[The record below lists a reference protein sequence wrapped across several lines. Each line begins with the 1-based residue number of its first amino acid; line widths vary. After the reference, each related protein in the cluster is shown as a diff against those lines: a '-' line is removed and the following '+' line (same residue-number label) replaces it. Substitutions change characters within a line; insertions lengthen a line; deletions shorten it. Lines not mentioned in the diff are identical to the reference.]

1 MFQHRHKQVSKDE
14 FQRLSKQGCRS
25 LRRFHPEQKPCDSW
39 LRDGTHLHSL
49 VVKLCKIQGRQ
60 EPSFKNIFET
70 LSFFDEI
77 EGYVPNI
84 KNLNIR
90 LVVDKKMKQR
100 TKKAGESRTKKHRVF
115 RHTFRYEVKEGK
127 KNPSEQW
134 RKSNINI
141 QSPFRSSKNFRI
153 LCEVYGIMKGRLDTC
168 RTQSV
173 VSHCAVFRRMG
184 LLNHYLN
191 EREVNQCDHKTMM
204 YIDYIRNLR
213 STPQIKCYPDEYA
226 QELLKDLKK
235 SKTTDWFLVFQNYCS
250 TEIMRKIPF
259 GSLYEMDSRICYYLK
274 YIIQCLD
281 IQWNKG
287 VMIQANRNYSFTKRQ
302 VHYDT
307 SSYPPRKTFK
317 RIRNPNV
324 PKDKEKGINY
334 WAYNHLS
341 GAYNY
346 LMEYL
351 VAIRTVTSENSL
363 LGLARKNQMD
373 SYVYLPQFKKKK
385 HSQFQ
390 NRQYFEQLRKFHKYF
405 ARRNYICRRGPW
417 VSSTLKN
424 NDKLENMINKFITK
438 CRQENPLFDEDLF
451 RQRLMM
457 D

>member
-1 MFQHRHKQVSKDE
+1 MFPHRLKQVSKDE

-39 LRDGTHLHSL
+39 LREGTHLHSL

-100 TKKAGESRTKKHRVF
+100 TKKAGDTYTKKHRVF

-127 KNPSEQW
+127 KNPSEKW

-141 QSPFRSSKNFRI
+141 ESPFRSSKNFRI
-153 LCEVYGIMKGRLDTC
+153 LCEVYGIMKGRLETC

-173 VSHCAVFRRMG
+173 TSHCAVIRRMG
-184 LLNHYLN
+184 LLNHYLS
-191 EREVNQCDHKTMM
+191 EREVNKCDHKTMM
-204 YIDYIRNLR
+204 YIDYLRNLK
-213 STPQIKCYPDEYA
+213 STPRIKCYLDEYA
-226 QELLKDLKK
+226 QELLNDLKK
-235 SKTTDWFLVFQNYCS
+235 SQTTDWFLVFQNYCS

-259 GSLYEMDSRICYYLK
+259 ESLYEMDSRICYYLK

-287 VMIQANRNYSFTKRQ
+287 VKIQAKRNYSFSKRQ

-307 SSYPPRKTFK
+307 SCYPPRKTLK

-324 PKDKEKGINY
+324 PKDQEKGINY

-351 VAIRTVTSENSL
+351 VAIRTVTSEHSL
-363 LGLARKNQMD
+363 LGLNRKNLLD
-373 SYVYLPQFKKKK
+373 SYVYLPQFKKKR
-385 HSQFQ
+385 HSGFQ
-390 NRQYFEQLRKFHKYF
+390 NYQQYEQLRKFHRYY
-405 ARRNYICRRGPW
+405 ARNTYICNRGPW
-417 VSSTLKN
+417 VSSAIEN
-424 NDKLENMINKFITK
+424 RDELERIINKFITRS
-438 CRQENPLFDEDLF
+438 RQENAFFDENLF
-451 RQRLMM
+451 RQQLMLN
-457 D
+457 